1 MATSD
6 AEMPDHKA
14 LSEDLEKIA
23 KHLSRLRSE
32 VDALVG
38 SVGATGMHQAEAL
51 QDQAGEMVGAVEDAI
66 QRTPLKSMCIA
77 LGVGFLLGIV
87 MGR

>member
-32 VDALVG
+32 VDASV

-66 QRTPLKSMCIA
+66 RRTPLKSLCIA

>member
-14 LSEDLEKIA
+14 LSEDLEEIA
-23 KHLSRLRSE
+23 KHLSRLRSD
-32 VDALVG
+32 VDSLVG
-38 SVGATGMHQAEAL
+38 SVGATGSHQAEAL
-51 QDQAGEMVGAVEDAI
+51 QDQAGEMVGAAEDAI
-66 QRTPLKSMCIA
+66 RRAPLKSLCIA
-77 LGVGFLLGIV
+77 LGVGFLLGLV